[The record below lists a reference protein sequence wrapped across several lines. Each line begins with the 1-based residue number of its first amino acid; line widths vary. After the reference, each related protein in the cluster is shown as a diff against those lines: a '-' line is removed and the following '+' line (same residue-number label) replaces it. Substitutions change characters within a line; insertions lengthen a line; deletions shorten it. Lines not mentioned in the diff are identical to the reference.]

1 MEREGGREGGSEESD
16 ACVVGGC
23 GASLALTRFSFSPLA

>member
-1 MEREGGREGGSEESD
+1 MEREGGREESD

-23 GASLALTRFSFSPLA
+23 GASLALARFSFSPLA